1 MRRKTPKIQ
10 LHVTRVK
17 TFAEVNAEIL
27 ANPYVHPFRKHF
39 RVAQRLCRYN
49 VGPDGQV
56 RLRRRWTVGREQE
69 LLCLSGIN
77 ASAPPLD
84 LAAALVGDT
93 DRLLNSVEAELRGWP
108 DLAKRFAKTR
118 VNHKFYKKVV
128 VARPVKTGKLRGRS
142 RYIAMIDDASFKPG
156 HRDRPTH
163 GKYCTVTD
171 D

>member
-77 ASAPPLD
+77 A
-84 LAAALVGDT
+84 T

-128 VARPVKTGKLRGRS
+128 VARQVKTGKLRGRS